1 MKKIKT
7 VIVLLF
13 ISLNV
18 SYTFSQ
24 TKNINVEN
32 PIEYFNKRTEAI
44 SLAKSENWQESITI
58 IENLTEHYQ
67 NDADLFYVLGL
78 SYYQVEQYQKAITAL
93 KKALELG
100 GTILRGIPTGSA
112 PSNDIMI
119 KIAQAYAKDGDRSNA
134 ILWLQ
139 KGFASK
145 TLFKRRPCF

>member
-58 IENLTEHYQ
+58 I
-67 NDADLFYVLGL
+67 
-78 SYYQVEQYQKAITAL
+78 
-93 KKALELG
+93 
-100 GTILRGIPTGSA
+100 
-112 PSNDIMI
+112 
-119 KIAQAYAKDGDRSNA
+119 
-134 ILWLQ
+134 
-139 KGFASK
+139 
-145 TLFKRRPCF
+145 